1 VPYVDLL
8 VAVVILIFAG
18 KGLVKGFF
26 VEALTFLGFIV
37 ALFIMANFYK
47 ELGNWVGAFFSLN
60 AKILSVVVFIV
71 GFILITFAFGL
82 VGNMLTKATK
92 ALKLS
97 GLNRAF
103 GGMFGAAKGAFAC
116 GIFLAVITEQK
127 LFASLVAKAQESML
141 APYLIEFANGLLKLL
156 DL

>member
-1 VPYVDLL
+1 MPYVDL
-8 VAVVILIFAG
+8 VIAVVIFIFAG

-26 VEALTFLGFIV
+26 VEVLTFVGFIV

-47 ELGNWVGAFFSLN
+47 ELGGWVGSLFSLN

-82 VGNMLTKATK
+82 VGNLLTKATK

-103 GGMFGAAKGAFAC
+103 GGVFGAAKGAFAC

-127 LFASLVAKAQESML
+127 LFASLVAKAEGSLL
-141 APYLIEFANGLLKLL
+141 APYLIKFANELLKLL